1 VTVLESGGRTSSSM
15 TAILHLVGGY
25 LPIRDVAAA
34 RIAVERQYWSEFLPV
49 IYQSVR
55 IVIYALQRH
64 ATPVVRGISV

>member
-1 VTVLESGGRTSSSM
+1 M

-55 IVIYALQRH
+55 IVIYALQ
-64 ATPVVRGISV
+64 TPVVREISV